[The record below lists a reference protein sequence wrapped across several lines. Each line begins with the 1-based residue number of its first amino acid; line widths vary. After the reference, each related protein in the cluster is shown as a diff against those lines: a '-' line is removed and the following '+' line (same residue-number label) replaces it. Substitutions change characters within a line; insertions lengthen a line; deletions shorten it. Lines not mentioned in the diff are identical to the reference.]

1 MMQVNHKIH
10 VNMLAC
16 LNIELQKSFFEAF
29 MVTKICHYEDVKK
42 FLFQIYTSQLKCMCT
57 TTLLVLNKDFCIFCS
72 RL

>member
-42 FLFQIYTSQLKCMCT
+42 IFVSNLYFSTKMYVHYH
-57 TTLLVLNKDFCIFCS
+57 TLSFK
-72 RL
+72 